1 MEVSYS
7 LSNQE
12 EDDDLNSY
20 NISAFDLNFIT
31 GGDCVYSVDELNLT
45 SGNKSDPTMEHEEE
59 TDNEALSSLLML
71 SKANADAVLKS
82 SPEVAHMIE
91 CCTNIGPYSYTVVC
105 SGLQ

>member
-45 SGNKSDPTMEHEEE
+45 SGNKSELAMEREEE

-71 SKANADAVLKS
+71 SKANADADLKS
-82 SPEVAHMIE
+82 SPEVTDMME
-91 CCTNIGPYSYTVVC
+91 YCTNIKSVST
-105 SGLQ
+105 LK

>member
-45 SGNKSDPTMEHEEE
+45 SSGNKSELAMEREEE

-71 SKANADAVLKS
+71 SKANADADLKS
-82 SPEVAHMIE
+82 SPEV
-91 CCTNIGPYSYTVVC
+91 T
-105 SGLQ
+105 